1 MFDARAFI
9 DRLKAEKIHFSPV
22 GDTIEVKG
30 DRALIDIH
38 LNMIRRHK
46 PALIWQLRHMAGQE
60 VRL

>member
-1 MFDARAFI
+1 MFDARNFI
-9 DRLKAEKIHFSPV
+9 ERLKVEGIHLSTD

-60 VRL
+60 VR